1 MIDFLQ
7 ALKQHFTE
15 EIGGEE
21 ERRAAICAACPDKE
35 VRAYAQ
41 ILDSK
46 MVELNGYVCK
56 VCSCPLATKIF
67 AKEDKN
73 ICPKWKK

>member
-1 MIDFLQ
+1 MLDFLQ

-15 EIGGEE
+15 DIGEE
-21 ERRAAICAACPDKE
+21 EKRRAEICGSCPSKE

-46 MVELNGYVCK
+46 MVELNGYVCTE
-56 VCSCPLATKIF
+56 CSCPLATKIF